1 MEVKLPRDY
10 YRKYDFLCFKLAS
23 HFVDYPAVKDKKFI
37 QWVQDNRVARIEQG
51 TEKYGAIT
59 RYSEP
64 YMFGIALRKC
74 KQKLQQFD
82 NTAVTGLDDNCLEL
96 LFDSLNYIMIE
107 YLTRL
112 YTYKPLDEIDVLSIF
127 YTVTISETETVY
139 DAAMEMLDVYYE
151 FYEYGY
157 LMLTS
162 LVIYAE
168 LYKVWKGNGC

>member
-10 YRKYDFLCFKLAS
+10 YRKYDFLCFKLAAN
-23 HFVDYPAVKDKKFI
+23 FIEYPAINDKRFI
-37 QWVQDNRVARIEQG
+37 QWVQDKRVERIVYG
-51 TEKYGAIT
+51 TEKYGPIT
-59 RYSEP
+59 RYNEP

-74 KQKLQQFD
+74 MQKLQQYSNIVVD
-82 NTAVTGLDDNCLEL
+82 GIDSKYLGL
-96 LFDSLNYIMIE
+96 LFDSLNYLMIE

-127 YTVTISETETVY
+127 YNVTVSETETVY
-139 DAAMEMLDVYYE
+139 DAVVEMLDIYKE

-157 LMLTS
+157 LMLAS

-168 LYKVWKGNGC
+168 LYNIWKEYN